1 MDPRIKR
8 AIVEAFAQ
16 EPFARALNMK
26 LAALDTGTS
35 SVEMIFDPDMMGNL
49 FGRAHGGALFALID
63 EAFETSCQT
72 HGTMAVALN
81 VNVTYVSSPEPGSTL
96 RAESREEHLTRKTA
110 TYDIKVF
117 AADGTLVATC
127 KALAYRTGKPL
138 PFLKTAE
145 ERTSGTGDED
155 GLA

>member
-72 HGTMAVALN
+72 HGKAKTFETA
-81 VNVTYVSSPEPGSTL
+81 SSLGFILIQCLDLDQKFTIS
-96 RAESREEHLTRKTA
+96 
-110 TYDIKVF
+110 
-117 AADGTLVATC
+117 
-127 KALAYRTGKPL
+127 
-138 PFLKTAE
+138 
-145 ERTSGTGDED
+145 
-155 GLA
+155 